1 MTDKGRDGASRFT
14 PLTEFRLRSRD
25 DIEKAYRAGRLGGVP
40 SGDDFCL
47 EFSRGPS
54 PTTQ

>member
-25 DIEKAYRAGRLGGVP
+25 ALLATYNALD
-40 SGDDFCL
+40 
-47 EFSRGPS
+47 
-54 PTTQ
+54 PTEG